1 MTITM
6 NNTKLIFS
14 GIFIWLL
21 FFSGTM
27 SESKKWDFWKEREG
41 VSVYTRVNNGSKL
54 KELKMETVFKGP
66 MSSFVAV
73 LQDLSSYERWVYAS
87 KDARLIDSI
96 SDTEQIYYGVT
107 DLPWPMSDR
116 DYVIHNKIWQDPETL
131 AFNSLSIAQP
141 GLVPEKDD
149 IIRVSTLRERWILTP
164 KQKNEISVVY
174 TVKSDPEG
182 SIPAWMTNMMLDV
195 GPFKTLKK
203 LQEEA
208 KKPKYRNARFDFLKE
223 PTKIP

>member
-1 MTITM
+1 MYHS
-6 NNTKLIFS
+6 KLLFS

-27 SESKKWDFWKEREG
+27 AESKKWDFWKEREG
-41 VSVYTRVNNGSKL
+41 IKVYTRINSGSKI
-54 KELKMETVFKGP
+54 KELKMETVFSGS

-107 DLPWPMSDR
+107 DFPWPMNDR
-116 DYVIHNKIWQDPETL
+116 DYVIHNKIWQNPKTL
-131 AFNSLSIAQP
+131 AFNSLSIAQD
-141 GLVPEKDD
+141 GLVPEKDNVV
-149 IIRVSTLRERWILTP
+149 RVSTLRARWTLTP
-164 KQKNEISVVY
+164 GHKNEINVVY

-182 SIPAWMTNMMLDV
+182 SIPVWMTNMMLDL
-195 GPFKTLKK
+195 GPFKTLKN
-203 LQEEA
+203 LQKEA
-208 KKPKYRNARFDFLKE
+208 KKPKYRNAKFDFLKE
-223 PTKIP
+223 PDK